1 MMFENA
7 REVQPLKKWMKLICE
22 RCIQKK
28 DSDIKSHHIRKASKL
43 NASLQKFSFG
53 TQGERVMMKINKK
66 LF

>member
-28 DSDIKSHHIRKASKL
+28 DSEKSKHSGKTL
-43 NASLQKFSFG
+43 NPTIFEKPQ
-53 TQGERVMMKINKK
+53 N
-66 LF
+66 